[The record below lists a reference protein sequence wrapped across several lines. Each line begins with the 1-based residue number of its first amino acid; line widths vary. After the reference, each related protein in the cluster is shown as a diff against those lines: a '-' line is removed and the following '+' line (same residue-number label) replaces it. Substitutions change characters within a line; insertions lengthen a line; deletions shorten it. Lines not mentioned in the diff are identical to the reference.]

1 MSTAPIDNQ
10 KKDNSRGETLVGL
23 HALVE
28 QLDLKVPRPFVRSI
42 IAAGA
47 RKTRIIDSEILE
59 QYPKSYQPTEG
70 LAGHLRFALRYEP
83 VDLGVYNAVF
93 ARIAKGEIEPWI
105 QNEPNGYF
113 ARRAWYLYEFLT
125 GTTLDV
131 KDLTSGPYVDLL
143 DPKMHVVGP
152 SNRIRRQRVFENLLG
167 NKEYCPL
174 IRRSEKIEAGI
185 AKKLTER
192 ARALVAAVD
201 PAVLKRAVHYLFTKE
216 TKSSFAI
223 EGEEPS
229 KDRTERF
236 VAALVRADKFDPASK
251 QSLVELQN
259 AIVDPRYAQKD
270 WRDIQVYIGE
280 TLPDFSQQ
288 IHFVCPKPE
297 DVSSLMGGWMTMAGR
312 LLDAES
318 GVHPV
323 CAAAAAAFGFVFV
336 HPFIDG
342 NGRIHRFLVHN
353 VLSKTGF
360 TPPGMVFPV
369 SAAMLRD
376 MVAYDESLEAF
387 SEAIAPFVQY
397 TLDSEQK
404 MTVANETHDLYRF
417 FDATPQAEY
426 LYDCIEE
433 TIRRDLNQELNFL
446 RFFDA
451 AMKAVMGVVDMPNQ
465 RASLLVRLI
474 HQNKGKLSK
483 AKRESFSELTDE
495 EVSKIEAEIK
505 TAAQQ
510 FRPAEENSN

>member
-1 MSTAPIDNQ
+1 MATVGNNPN
-10 KKDNSRGETLVGL
+10 KGEALVGL
-23 HALVE
+23 HALIE
-28 QLDLKVPRPFVRSI
+28 QLDLKIPGPFVRSI
-42 IAAGA
+42 IAAGTRKA
-47 RKTRIIDSEILE
+47 RITDSGILE
-59 QYPKSYQPTEG
+59 QYPKSYRPAEG

-83 VDLGVYNAVF
+83 VELGVYNAVF
-93 ARIAKGEIEPWI
+93 ARIAKDEIEPWI
-105 QNEPNGYF
+105 QSEPNGAF

-125 GTTLDV
+125 GKTLDV
-131 KDLTSGPYVDLL
+131 EDLTSGPYVDLL
-143 DPKMHVVGP
+143 DTKIHVVGP
-152 SNRIRRQRVFENLLG
+152 PNRIRRQRVFENLLG

-185 AKKLTER
+185 GKNFTER
-192 ARALVAAVD
+192 ARSLIASVD

-223 EGEEPS
+223 EGEAPS

-236 VAALVRADKFDPASK
+236 VAALMGADKFDPTSR
-251 QSLVELQN
+251 QSFVELQN
-259 AIVDPRYAQKD
+259 AILDARYAQKD

-280 TLPDFSQQ
+280 TLPDFSEEV
-288 IHFVCPKPE
+288 HFICPKPG
-297 DVSSLMGGWMTMAGR
+297 DVAALMAGWMTMTGR
-312 LLDAES
+312 FVQPGS

-336 HPFIDG
+336 HPFVDG

-376 MVAYDESLEAF
+376 MIAYDHALEAF

-397 TLDSEQK
+397 TLDAEQK
-404 MTVANETHDLYRF
+404 MTVANETADLYRF

-426 LYDCIEE
+426 LFDCVEE
-433 TIRRDLNQELNFL
+433 TIGRDLNQELNFL
-446 RFFDA
+446 KFFDA

-465 RASLLVRLI
+465 RAALLIRLI
-474 HQNKGKLSK
+474 HQNEGKLSK
-483 AKRESFSELTDE
+483 GKRAAFSELSDE
-495 EVSKIEAEIK
+495 EISKIESAIQV
-505 TAAQQ
+505 AAQQ
-510 FRPAEENSN
+510 FQLAEPASV

>member
-1 MSTAPIDNQ
+1 MGAAENNDH
-10 KKDNSRGETLVGL
+10 KEGEALVGL
-23 HALVE
+23 YALIE
-28 QLDLKVPRPFVRSI
+28 QLDLKIPRPFVRSI
-42 IAAGA
+42 IAAGT
-47 RKTRIIDSEILE
+47 RKTRITDSGILE
-59 QYPKSYQPTEG
+59 QYPKSYRPAEG

-83 VDLGVYNAVF
+83 VELGVYKAVF

-105 QNEPNGYF
+105 QGEPNGAF

-125 GTTLDV
+125 GTTLDLE
-131 KDLTSGPYVDLL
+131 DLTSGPYIDLL
-143 DPKMHVVGP
+143 DTKIHMVGP
-152 SNRIRRQRVFENLLG
+152 ANRVRRQRVFENLLG
-167 NKEYCPL
+167 NKDYCPL

-185 AKKLTER
+185 AKNLTER
-192 ARALVAAVD
+192 ALSLVAAVD
-201 PAVLKRAVHYLFTKE
+201 PAVLKRAAHYLFTKE

-236 VAALVRADKFDPASK
+236 VGALMRADKFDATSK
-251 QSLVELQN
+251 QSFVGLQN
-259 AIVDPRYAQKD
+259 AVVDARYAQKD

-280 TLPDFSQQ
+280 TLPDFSQEV
-288 IHFVCPKPE
+288 HFVCPKPE
-297 DVSSLMGGWMTMAGR
+297 NVSPMMSGWMTMTGR
-312 LLDAES
+312 LAQPGS

-376 MVAYDESLEAF
+376 MVAYDRALEAF

-397 TLDSEQK
+397 SLDAEQK
-404 MTVANETHDLYRF
+404 MTVANETAGLYRF

-426 LYDCIEE
+426 LFDCIEE
-433 TIRRDLNQELNFL
+433 TIGRDLNQELNFL
-446 RFFDA
+446 KFFDA

-465 RASLLVRLI
+465 RASLLIRLI
-474 HQNKGKLSK
+474 HQNKGELSK
-483 AKRESFSELTDE
+483 GKRDSFSELSDAE
-495 EVSKIEAEIK
+495 IGKIESAIK
-505 TAAQQ
+505 VAAQQ
-510 FRPAEENSN
+510 FQPPEPASK